1 MIVRARWTLLPSGV
15 ESDVAIEVDGA
26 RIAGVRRA
34 VSSDPPALDGL
45 LIPGLV
51 NAHVHVELSHLAG
64 RIPAT
69 GAGFTEWAGRM
80 MTVRGDPQPAMARVA
95 ADAMRACGTAIVA
108 DVSNGGDT
116 ASILTDAGLAGIV
129 QHEVLGFGART
140 LDARIA
146 ATEAID
152 RVEGAFAVRPA
163 AHAIYSTPPALLRAA
178 LAPRRAPGTI
188 HLAEDPAE
196 AAFLRGDGPWPA
208 ILDRMGV
215 DWRWWTPPGLS
226 PAAHLDSVGVLR
238 PDVLLVHG
246 VWLDAADRALVARAR
261 APLALCPRSNLH
273 IGGRLPDVPALL
285 EAGVRLALGTDSLAS
300 NADLDLLGEIPPLA
314 AAYGGIDPI
323 VWLRMATEGGADA
336 LGMPRHG
343 RIVVGATPGL
353 VLLEGV
359 RSPTDLCPPGV
370 DPLSDVG
377 RRWLAP
383 AGSPW

>member
-1 MIVRARWTLLPSGV
+1 MIVRAAWTLLPSGV
-15 ESDVAIEVDGA
+15 VPDVAVELDGS
-26 RIAGVRRA
+26 RINSVRPA
-34 VSSDPPALDGL
+34 VASDPPPLDGL

-51 NAHVHVELSHLAG
+51 NAHAHVELSHLAG

-69 GAGFTEWAGRM
+69 GAGFPEWAGRL
-80 MTVRGDPQPAMARVA
+80 TAARSAPDPAAVRA
-95 ADAMRACGTAIVA
+95 AAHALHACGTAIVA

-152 RVEGAFAVRPA
+152 RLEGAFVVRPA

-178 LAPRRAPGTI
+178 LAPRLAPGTI

-196 AAFLRGDGPWPA
+196 AAFLRGEGPWPA

-226 PAAHLDSVGVLR
+226 PAAYLESVGVLR

-246 VWLDAADRALVARAR
+246 VWLDAAARALVARAG

-273 IGGRLPDVPALL
+273 IGGRLPDVPALIQ
-285 EAGVRLALGTDSLAS
+285 AGVRLALGTDSLAS

-314 AAYGGIDPI
+314 AAFPGIDPI
-323 VWLRMATEGGADA
+323 VWLRLATEGGADA

-343 RIVVGATPGL
+343 RIVAGATPGL
-353 VLLEGV
+353 LLLEGV
-359 RSPTDLCPPGV
+359 RAAG
-370 DPLSDVG
+370 DPLSGAG